1 MSIIGAED
9 EDFEN
14 ELVDQS
20 SDDKCVCFD
29 SIELLKRR
37 PTHLLVFMQHVILQF
52 DPAPLLCYLHADI
65 VKNLNSRDTKK
76 QFPDFYNN
84 FMDKGAIL
92 RVSVPPNITAEL
104 DRYRPE
110 LLSDDTQRRF
120 AADVQAFQASEVAK
134 QLEDFRQKR
143 MMGMTLSEEQVMDVE
158 SHYPT
163 DRVPMDM
170 KEKSVA
176 ENLLEKLYDSQLTFV
191 PDEEKCQAI
200 FSAVAGYMKHLE
212 VKNRA
217 GDSKKSKRGFPWI
230 KKNHDPPK
238 PKSNRGFHVPNWIGG
253 SMEVKLKDNE
263 VDKDVKGKEIKG
275 GSARGSLTETPVPS
289 IKKPESSP
297 SVPNVESPGPLSSN
311 PITTSNNTELTPN
324 DGQPGN
330 CLELP
335 TPTDGPLPEMGA
347 GVSVVEHSSAHDA
360 HPEESDKDR
369 RKTRK
374 VGRSESARV
383 DRHSSRRRGSSRKQ
397 SRSRSDVDL
406 QPPSS
411 ATTSAPLSPQHL
423 HPLEGPNFLSD
434 APSQSPTSPSPQLEE
449 IDPRLQELEL
459 DPPSWRQQAAPQV
472 LKGLSSKETKR
483 QEVIN
488 ELFATEHAHVR
499 MLSVLQSVFAK
510 PLEKEELLTSIE
522 LDTIF
527 PNLEEIIEMHFNL
540 YENLKKLRINDNFI
554 VKRISPT
561 LLNRFD
567 GTEGEWFQKLTSRF
581 CSHQTWALD
590 QIKQRQKKEPRFNSF
605 IQDAESKPQC
615 RRLQL
620 KDIIPTEMQR
630 LTKYPLLLENIA
642 KNTVD
647 PEEKEGVHQSAEC
660 CRKILNH
667 VNEEVK
673 TMGNMLAL
681 KEYQK
686 KLDVSGLKARNELY
700 TEYKNLDLTQR
711 RMLFEGPLIWRVTKE
726 KAVDVQCLLLD
737 DLLVLAQKQ
746 EDKVVLKCQNK
757 SNSAV
762 QDGKP
767 MSPIIK
773 LDSAFLREVATDRKA
788 FYVIFTW
795 ESGAQIYELVA
806 QSVGEMKTWTDLIK
820 STVDDLKRSGVTLR
834 LPIPVPGSSP
844 LSPSTPTAPISLSEN
859 GGSKSI
865 SDQDKDSVTGDKPE
879 RPRDKLMEMLTE
891 RGLVHLL
898 DPSSCEQEKVA
909 DSALDEVMS
918 LKRLLIGS
926 ISLSEDSQPD
936 EEHEEEQ
943 PEKPSQETDSSQP
956 TDESESTDRG
966 YMQVNT
972 SPSRREDGAK
982 KEDEDASISAPLV
995 LSQERMDEVYR
1006 MLHSLQKK
1014 IQRLQAVEEE
1024 RHKLNEVLSELSLE
1038 GGNFQ

>member
-158 SHYPT
+158 NHYPT

-238 PKSNRGFHVPNWIGG
+238 PKSNRGFHVPNWIGV
-253 SMEVKLKDNE
+253 EVKLKDNE

-360 HPEESDKDR
+360 HPEESDKD
-369 RKTRK
+369 
-374 VGRSESARV
+374 S
-383 DRHSSRRRGSSRKQ
+383 
-397 SRSRSDVDL
+397 
-406 QPPSS
+406 
-411 ATTSAPLSPQHL
+411 
-423 HPLEGPNFLSD
+423 LEGPNFLSD